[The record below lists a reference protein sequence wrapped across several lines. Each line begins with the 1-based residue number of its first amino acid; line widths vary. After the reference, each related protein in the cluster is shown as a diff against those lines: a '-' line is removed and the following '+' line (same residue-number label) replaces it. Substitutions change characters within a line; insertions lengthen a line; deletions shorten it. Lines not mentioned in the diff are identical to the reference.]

1 MSGIAYGVGV
11 GPGDPELMTLKAIRL
26 IRQAD
31 VIAVPGSAVRDA
43 AAYKIAAAVVPELAD
58 KELLAVPMP
67 MTRDRALLA
76 AAHRDGAKRLEQILD
91 EQRFQEYLDSVQERG
106 TDLMLEIIESR
117 MQSDR
122 EYQIALA
129 AGDVLA
135 QVRLR
140 SSFEMA
146 AKEIVRSKVC
156 FA

>member
-1 MSGIAYGVGV
+1 MLKKGNQYMSEKVKWDSYVGQNFPFWKYEVNAAGDMVWYGYDSPMGYLKTPVHTGEF
-11 GPGDPELMTLKAIRL
+11 GSLHLRWLMYSC
-26 IRQAD
+26 
-31 VIAVPGSAVRDA
+31 P
-43 AAYKIAAAVVPELAD
+43 
-58 KELLAVPMP
+58 
-67 MTRDRALLA
+67 
-76 AAHRDGAKRLEQILD
+76 KRLEQILD

-106 TDLMLEIIESR
+106 TDMMLEIIERR
-117 MQSDR
+117 MQTDR